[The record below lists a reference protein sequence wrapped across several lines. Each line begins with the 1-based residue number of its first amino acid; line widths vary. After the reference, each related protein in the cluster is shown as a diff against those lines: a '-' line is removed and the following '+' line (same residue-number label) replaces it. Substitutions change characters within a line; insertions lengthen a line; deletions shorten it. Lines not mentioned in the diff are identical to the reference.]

1 MRTFLQLKEART
13 RTGVVFPGAPRGNL
27 ALRTAGFQT
36 SGPQSFERTHFSCL
50 KPLVCDA
57 LLQQAGKRY
66 RGDVI
71 DPRRPVRSPTAF
83 MFGQTKPFVI

>member
-1 MRTFLQLKEART
+1 MRAFLQLIEART

-27 ALRTAGFQT
+27 ALQMAGFQT

-50 KPLVCDA
+50 KPLVCGD

-71 DPRRPVRSPTAF
+71 DPRWPVKSPTAF
-83 MFGQTKPFVI
+83 MFRQTKPFVI